1 MTNYLKTTLE
11 TALGLKRPHSGKQV
25 HTLINYLLQ
34 LLPDSYLDDHGNVH
48 CTVGESR
55 TLFSSHTDTV
65 HREDGANT
73 YVIAEESVVL
83 NGKITCPPRIF
94 YRAKGAPLGA
104 DCGAGV
110 ALMTHMI
117 MNGLPGH
124 YVFHAAEEVG
134 GVGSGKLADSGV
146 LKGHF
151 DRAIAFDRKATY
163 SVITHQARGQCCSDE
178 FADALCDQLN
188 VADDTFTF
196 APDDTGVYTDTAE
209 YVDQIRE
216 CTNVSV
222 GYYGEH
228 TSNESLDYTFLEQLA
243 AAVLLVK
250 WEELPVGVI
259 PEPSPASLA
268 KWSTSSDL
276 QWDGAVIYNTN
287 PHAADHLDDLW
298 CLADTYPEI
307 FDEFTYEAIVDIANV
322 LGEDGIDALFQM
334 VNSGHYEMSDL
345 QDALWDPQ
353 GFMNLVAAD
362 EKLFQENMQ

>member
-1 MTNYLKTTLE
+1 M
-11 TALGLKRPHSGKQV
+11 
-25 HTLINYLLQ
+25 
-34 LLPDSYLDDHGNVH
+34 
-48 CTVGESR
+48 
-55 TLFSSHTDTV
+55 
-65 HREDGANT
+65 
-73 YVIAEESVVL
+73 
-83 NGKITCPPRIF
+83 
-94 YRAKGAPLGA
+94 YRASGAPLGA

-110 ALMTHMI
+110 ALMVHMI
-117 MNGLPGH
+117 MHGLPGH

-151 DRAIAFDRKATY
+151 DRAIAFDRKATH
-163 SVITHQARGQCCSDE
+163 SVITHQACGQCCSDE

-188 VADDTFTF
+188 VADSTFMF

-209 YVDQIRE
+209 YIDQIRE

-259 PEPSPASLA
+259 PPRMSRKPD
-268 KWSTSSDL
+268 WSSFGDVFNKVDT
-276 QWDGAVIYNTN
+276 QGNEYT
-287 PHAADHLDDLW
+287 DDPVGELW

-307 FDEFTYEAIVDIANV
+307 FDEFTYEAIVDIANI
-322 LGEDGIDALFQM
+322 LGEDGVDALFQM

-353 GFMNLVAAD
+353 GFMNLVAKD